1 MFEKDPRLFDPEY
14 KKLPPE
20 QKAMVK
26 LEITLTSF
34 FRDFNASIARWERIV
49 YPVVAVLTV
58 LVLSG
63 FYLIYS
69 LTQDMHEMVNRVDP
83 RMEQHLEEMS
93 KNIAAL
99 SKNISAVTSNMTLI
113 ADKMDTMDNSMANIN
128 ANISTLSNSV
138 AEMNTNVHE
147 MNYTVADMNKVI
159 KVMSVNTGLIS
170 RDIHKIQK
178 PMQFFP

>member
-69 LTQDMHEMVNRVDP
+69 LTQDMHEMVTRVDP
-83 RMEQHLEEMS
+83 RMEQHLDDMS
-93 KNIAAL
+93 TNIAQL
-99 SKNISAVTSNMTLI
+99 SQNIASVTQHMTHI
-113 ADKMDTMDNSMANIN
+113 AEKMHTMDNNMANIN
-128 ANISTLSNSV
+128 SNIATLSESV
-138 AEMNTNVHE
+138 AEMNINVHE

-159 KVMSVNTGLIS
+159 KVMSVNTGVIS

-178 PMQFFP
+178 PMKFFP